1 VPAATEVFLLFV
13 PFDVGFALYF
23 ESVGFNLH
31 GFNLHEIGTE
41 SVRKLC
47 LLRRLADPLLSPF
60 FRVLRV
66 FRG

>member
-1 VPAATEVFLLFV
+1 MKLQREDIHPVQDMCP
-13 PFDVGFALYF
+13 YF